1 MKKISWD
8 DVHLDYVMNVMD
20 QDPMVIKEMMLLL
33 GEIEMLT
40 FICDVDVVVC
50 ESLCLNNIDMGN
62 TLKGI

>member
-1 MKKISWD
+1 MRKISWD
-8 DVHLDYVMNVMD
+8 DVHLDYVINVMD

-50 ESLCLNNIDMGN
+50 ESLCLTDIEMGKK
-62 TLKGI
+62 LKGI